1 MATARRPPPRAR
13 PRRRRSPW
21 TPVLATLAGVA
32 VLVAAFLVIRWAT
45 TPAAQPAPA
54 TTVSADQL
62 TAELAAIPQSELDQ
76 VGIGSASPLVKRISG
91 TALNGP
97 DGRPEVLYVGGEFC
111 PYCAA
116 ERWPLVIALSRFGS
130 LSGLRTAQSSATDVF
145 PSTPTLTFRSAAYR
159 SQVVDLVAVEEFGD
173 SPGQTLHPLTPAQQ
187 ALVQQYG
194 SGSIPF
200 VYFGGR
206 AVLSG
211 ATYSPGLLQG
221 WDWPQVTHALQTPTS
236 DQARAILGSAN
247 LLTAAICQASGAQPD
262 AVCASAG
269 VKAAASHLQ

>member
-1 MATARRPPPRAR
+1 VATARKRPPRAK

-32 VLVAAFLVIRWAT
+32 VLVAAFLIIRWAT

-54 TTVSADQL
+54 TTVTADQL

-76 VGIGSASPLVKRISG
+76 VGIGSAAPQVKRISG

-97 DGRPEVLYVGGEFC
+97 DGKPEVLYVGGEFC

-116 ERWPLVIALSRFGS
+116 ERWSLVVALSRFGS
-130 LSGLRTAQSSATDVF
+130 LSGLRTARSSASDAF
-145 PSTPTLTFRSAAYR
+145 PSTPTLTFRSAAYS
-159 SQVVDLVAVEEFGD
+159 SQVIDLVAVEEFGD
-173 SPGQTLHPLTPAQQ
+173 SPSQVLQPLAPAQE
-187 ALVQQYG
+187 ALVRQYG

-200 VYFGGR
+200 VYFGGH

-221 WDWPQVTHALQTPTS
+221 WDWAQVTHALQTPTS

-247 LLTAAICQASGAQPD
+247 LLTAAICQSSGGQPD

-269 VKAAASHLQ
+269 VKAAASHLR